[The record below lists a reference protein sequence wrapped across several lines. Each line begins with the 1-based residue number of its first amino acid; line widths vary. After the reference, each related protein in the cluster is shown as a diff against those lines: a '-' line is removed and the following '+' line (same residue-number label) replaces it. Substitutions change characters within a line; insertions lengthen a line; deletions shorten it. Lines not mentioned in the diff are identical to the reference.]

1 MIKRKINPDH
11 LIWKTEYNIG
21 SFRVDR
27 EHQGL
32 FKLAKKALSVRTLE
46 NNEEET
52 KELRAIIQS
61 LYEYTSK
68 HFKSEEKYM
77 VEVGYPELK
86 RHQEIHKDMLIKLY
100 NFTQKIHDLEID
112 EIELQLYKFIED
124 YFIHHIV
131 DEDME
136 IGLWVNSLHTIRT
149 HKGWKKEYE
158 SGSKKIDN
166 EHKEMFEILEEAF
179 KEVEDEKREAKIKV
193 TLHHLYEFMKQ
204 HFKSEETHMKKINYP
219 EYESHKDIHNKI
231 VKEANELLLNINNT
245 NEKLFEKKLALFIDE
260 HIITHMITEDKKIVE
275 YELLAKERDHK
286 EELFQAMMQ

>member
-32 FKLAKKALSVRTLE
+32 FKLAKKALKVRTLE
-46 NNEEET
+46 NDKEET
-52 KELRAIIQS
+52 KELREIIES
-61 LYEYTSK
+61 LYEYTAK

-77 VEVGYPELK
+77 IEVEYPEFK
-86 RHQEIHKDMLIKLY
+86 RHQEIHKDMLVQLY
-100 NFTQKIHDLEID
+100 NFTQAIHNLEID

-131 DEDME
+131 DEDMQ

-149 HKGWKKEYE
+149 HKGWKKEYVT
-158 SGSKKIDN
+158 GSRKIDD
-166 EHKEMFEILEEAF
+166 EHKEMFKILDEAF
-179 KEVEDEKREAKIKV
+179 IEVDDENRETKIKT
-193 TLHHLYEFMKQ
+193 TLHHLYDFMKQ
-204 HFKSEETHMKKINYP
+204 HFKSEESFMKKINYP
-219 EYESHKDIHNKI
+219 EYDTHKDIHNQI
-231 VKEANELLLNINNT
+231 VKEANELLLSINKT
-245 NEKLFEKKLALFIDE
+245 DEKLFEKKLALFIDE
-260 HIITHMITEDKKIVE
+260 HIITHMIKEDKKIVE
-275 YELLAKERDHK
+275 YELIAKEKEHK